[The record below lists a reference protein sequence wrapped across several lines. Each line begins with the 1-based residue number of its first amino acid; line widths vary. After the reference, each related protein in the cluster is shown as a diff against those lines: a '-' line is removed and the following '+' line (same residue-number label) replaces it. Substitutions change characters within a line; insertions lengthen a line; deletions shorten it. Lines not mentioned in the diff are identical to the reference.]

1 MSLINKPDYEVFAS
15 NARDGEVL
23 PIPDVLRGWGETIL
37 LTEKIPPME
46 WFNWL
51 AKRQDEW
58 LLYLTQQGIAEWSDK
73 VTYPTAAI
81 AKFNGLFYVSIKE
94 TKGDNPSATQS
105 AWKLLT
111 EYFNID
117 GKLDKTE
124 VKQTI
129 GQSTASVMSQKAVTD
144 AINTK
149 SVEVSQQTG
158 ESTKVVMSQK
168 AVTDNLF
175 AVEQEYKNVK
185 QSRRLG
191 AEYIN
196 GSNKSI
202 FVIVSGL
209 GATDR
214 YSGFNVHVNGI
225 LITTST
231 SYGQGSRPNVSFIVP
246 SGSRYKVSLSSTSQN
261 ISVENWF
268 ELS

>member
-23 PIPDVLRGWGETIL
+23 PIPNVLRGWGETIL

-58 LLYLTQQGIAEWSDK
+58 LLYLTQQGISEWSEK

-94 TKGDNPSATQS
+94 TKSDNPATTQS

-117 GKLDKTE
+117 GKLDKKE

-129 GQSTASVMSQKAVTD
+129 GQSTTSVMSQKAVTD
-144 AINTK
+144 ALGKKLNTADLLANTASFK
-149 SVEVSQQTG
+149 DMKIWRCGDTGLVMQWGFVQSSSVRSIQWNEPFDNDVLSVAVAGADQSGQLG
-158 ESTKVVMSQK
+158 EYCFFSKTR
-168 AVTDNLF
+168 F
-175 AVEQEYKNVK
+175 
-185 QSRRLG
+185 G
-191 AEYIN
+191 A
-196 GSNKSI
+196 
-202 FVIVSGL
+202 
-209 GATDR
+209 
-214 YSGFNVHVNGI
+214 
-225 LITTST
+225 
-231 SYGQGSRPNVSFIVP
+231 
-246 SGSRYKVSLSSTSQN
+246 KVSASKAFTW
-261 ISVENWF
+261 IAIGY
-268 ELS
+268 

>member
-58 LLYLTQQGIAEWSDK
+58 LLYLTQQGIAEWSVK

-94 TKGDNPSATQS
+94 TKGDKPAATQS

-124 VKQTI
+124 VKQTL
-129 GQSTASVMSQKAVTD
+129 GQSTSSVMSQKAVTD
-144 AINTK
+144 ALGKKLNITDLPVNTSDFKDNGDWVCADTGLIMQWGSGSTEK
-149 SVEVSQQTG
+149 SGTRL
-158 ESTKVVMSQK
+158 TFKRTFKNKVFSLVISD
-168 AVTDNLF
+168 ANGYNPVGYNNLT
-175 AVEQEYKNVK
+175 
-185 QSRRLG
+185 
-191 AEYIN
+191 I
-196 GSNKSI
+196 
-202 FVIVSGL
+202 
-209 GATDR
+209 D
-214 YSGFNVHVNGI
+214 GFNIRFNQE
-225 LITTST
+225 TKTY
-231 SYGQGSRPNVSFIVP
+231 SYIAIG
-246 SGSRYKVSLSSTSQN
+246 Y
-261 ISVENWF
+261 
-268 ELS
+268 